1 MSQTIGE
8 SSACRLPSGH
18 FTLQCLFLISYIVY
32 KLCDLFMIS
41 PHAMFDCDK
50 VLDSSSHY
58 NWLVV
63 WNMFY
68 FSIYWEYIII
78 PTDEII
84 FFRGVGQPPTR

>member
-1 MSQTIGE
+1 MSPDHRGIIGVQVTP
-8 SSACRLPSGH
+8 LGH

-68 FSIYWEYIII
+68 FSIIGIYNH
-78 PTDEII
+78 PN
-84 FFRGVGQPPTR
+84 